1 MTDTANFEIPAE
13 MRAFAERSVEQA
25 RSAFDQFITA
35 AQQAVSTAENRAAT
49 ARSGAKDVT
58 DLAMR
63 FAEKNILASF
73 EFAQRVVH
81 ARDVEELLQLQT
93 DYVKTQMQTLAD
105 QTKDLGE
112 TAQKMTSSTASHH

>member
-1 MTDTANFEIPAE
+1 MADTANFEIPAE

-35 AQQAVSTAENRAAT
+35 AQQAVNTAESQAAS
-49 ARSGAKDVT
+49 ARSGAKDVAE
-58 DLAMR
+58 LAMR

-73 EFAQRVVH
+73 EFAQHVVH
-81 ARDVEELLQLQT
+81 ARDVEEVLRLQT

-105 QTKDLGE
+105 QAKDLGE
-112 TAQKMTSSTASHH
+112 TAQKMASPSASHH